1 MSRDPLAPYTIESF
15 LRDVSRSGGR
25 ALNAVRCLAGAVGA
39 AGDARSAGVDVHRS
53 GNATGKI
60 LKFQLREARDKE

>member
-25 ALNAVRCLAGAVGA
+25 ALNAVRCLAGADFGTQ
-39 AGDARSAGVDVHRS
+39 SL
-53 GNATGKI
+53 TP
-60 LKFQLREARDKE
+60 REAIWNQGKVQLWR

>member
-25 ALNAVRCLAGAVGA
+25 ALNAVRYLAGADFGTQ
-39 AGDARSAGVDVHRS
+39 S
-53 GNATGKI
+53 
-60 LKFQLREARDKE
+60 LMPREAIWNQGKVQLWR